1 MLGSPPAGICNDWF
15 EQLIELKPLAISQL
29 GAFSLPEL
37 LLCVGMTWKPPT
49 DSFTVGWPKTD
60 VPAAVAGWGTA
71 EPLVSPWAL
80 PTPQKA
86 PEPVEQAYQTDEA
99 LKKSYGIELAKA
111 NNPFEAA
118 CKLFPG
124 DEDTS
129 KALWISIHWLSDA
142 IVVASRDVYLKTLAE
157 NAKPLDREQLA
168 AKVLSLSEEKILKN
182 GVYIPTIEAKDRI
195 AALKLYSDI
204 MGYTGKV
211 EIDNSVTNNTL
222 NEMTIKLV
230 KPDPVKTSIIID
242 NAPNV
247 NAQSEITNESPSP
260 ISLKLVK
267 AG

>member
-1 MLGSPPAGICNDWF
+1 MPAITPCRYLCDDWF
-15 EQLIELKPLAISQL
+15 EQLIELRPLVSLL

-49 DSFTVGWPKTD
+49 DTFNVGWPKTD
-60 VPAAVAGWGTA
+60 VFAPSGGWETEAAAI
-71 EPLVSPWAL
+71 SPWA
-80 PTPQKA
+80 TGAIQKP
-86 PEPVEQAYQTDEA
+86 PEKVLQAYQTDEA

-118 CKLFPG
+118 CKLFI
-124 DEDTS
+124 DDADTS
-129 KALWISIHWLSDA
+129 KALWISFHWLNDA
-142 IVVASRDVYLKTLAE
+142 IVIASRDVYLKTLAE

-204 MGYTGKV
+204 LGYTGKV

-230 KPDPVKTSIIID
+230 KPEPSKPSVVID
-242 NAPNV
+242 NAPNAKF
-247 NAQSEITNESPSP
+247 N
-260 ISLKLVK
+260 LKSQMKTLYQLV
-267 AG
+267 